1 MSSVVQNG
9 AFENSI
15 KEHPRLNYHKFRLE
29 YISYASSQCNEI
41 TGPTGLLAWI
51 FSAAQWAAIPWNRVV
66 DGAGVVQIRP
76 IFDIITAIEEP
87 AGNAANAAV
96 KIFEM
101 RRADRNT
108 ILKALQVMKTRAIHS
123 MPSSDLSTLSDPQ
136 LGMMSVTNVQ
146 IFAHFEAT
154 HSVLNE
160 DDVVLIFIRLSAA
173 KLPTHDYATLA
184 EIHRDLHAL
193 LAAAGQPMNEYTKT
207 THFTKALE
215 TDPQGRKAAM
225 IFVREHPMMAGR
237 TFAALVATVILHAP
251 TIVITTSSL
260 GYANATS
267 VAIPAA
273 AAAAAAYAAPTDEA
287 GLAQLIATSQKNLA
301 ALKKKNGTPSA
312 PAPRLPARPLQYCY
326 KHGYTSTHSGSV
338 CKFMTDNPAM
348 FQPVHLAAKDP
359 LAVAGGNP
367 RIGK

>member
-1 MSSVVQNG
+1 MNSVVQNG
-9 AFENSI
+9 AFETSI
-15 KEHPRLNYHKFRLE
+15 KENPRLNYNKFRLE

-41 TGPTGLLAWI
+41 TGPTGLLAWV
-51 FSAAQWAAIPWNRVV
+51 FSAAQWAAIPGNTVV
-66 DGAGVVQIRP
+66 NAAGVATITP

-87 AGNAANAAV
+87 AGTAANATV
-96 KIFEM
+96 KIFELS
-101 RRADRNT
+101 RADRNT
-108 ILKALQVMKTRAIHS
+108 ILRALQVMKTRGIHS
-123 MPSSDLSTLSDPQ
+123 MPTSDLSTLSDPQ
-136 LGMMSVTNVQ
+136 LGMMMVTNAQ

-154 HSVLNE
+154 HSILNE
-160 DDVVLIFIRLSAA
+160 DDVVLIFHRLSAA
-173 KLPTHDYATLA
+173 KQPTHDYATLA

-207 THFTKALE
+207 TYFTKALE

-225 IFVREHPMMAGR
+225 IFVRDHPLMAGR
-237 TFAALVATVILHAP
+237 TFVALVATVILHAP
-251 TIVITTSSL
+251 TIVITTASL

-267 VAIPAA
+267 VTTAA
-273 AAAAAAYAAPTDEA
+273 SAVAYAAPTDEA
-287 GLAQLIATSQKNLA
+287 SMALLIATTQKNLA

-312 PAPRLPARPLQYCY
+312 PAPRQPAGPLQYCY

-338 CKFMTDNPAM
+338 CKFMKDNPAM